1 MTLTPL
7 SLILANSNV
16 AKYSTRA
23 SHSNTGTFND
33 LHPNVAVAILA
44 AFADTARVRD
54 DADAERDALP
64 QELQGPFRAL
74 QDAARRVAKTQEDCG
89 IEIDPEEY
97 AKSFNAENV
106 KIAYLWCNKDMTF
119 AKIMKETSQFEGSIV
134 RMIRRLEELARE
146 VAASCAAL
154 GNQTLQKKFETGI
167 TNIKRDIVFAA
178 SLYL

>member
-1 MTLTPL
+1 MTLTPV

-74 QDAARRVAKTQEDCG
+74 QD
-89 IEIDPEEY
+89 
-97 AKSFNAENV
+97 
-106 KIAYLWCNKDMTF
+106 L
-119 AKIMKETSQFEGSIV
+119 
-134 RMIRRLEELARE
+134 
-146 VAASCAAL
+146 
-154 GNQTLQKKFETGI
+154 
-167 TNIKRDIVFAA
+167 
-178 SLYL
+178 SLIHI